1 VLFHW
6 LPLWLLEQLQLLWQL
21 LLQLQQYGLCQFAAV
36 GAVVDAEQYWLHF
49 QGWVWLL
56 RWVE

>member
-21 LLQLQQYGLCQFAAV
+21 RPQLQQQGLCQFAAV
-36 GAVVDAEQYWLHF
+36 GTVVDTEQYWLHF

-56 RWVE
+56 R